1 MNGKAKKSLKTLI
14 CAGISILFI
23 TASAKATLVNSN
35 SIVQDGIEYYIQTDK
50 AVYDL
55 GESVEILYR
64 VTNVTENPI
73 SLGVGPQWPEC
84 YTSIVKDDADSEVWR
99 LPWNYTIV
107 PHMSF
112 GLGAY
117 SSVEKERLWNMMN
130 ENGTDLEFDDF
141 PVPPGL
147 YTVTGKLWLDSSYET
162 VPVSI
167 SIEIIPEPATVLL
180 LGLGVLLLKRRA
192 FNDRIGRE
200 RHI

>member
-1 MNGKAKKSLKTLI
+1 MNGEAKKSLKKII
-14 CAGISILFI
+14 CAGLSILFI

-35 SIVQDGIEYYIQTDK
+35 SIVQDGIEYYIQTEK

-55 GESVEILYR
+55 GENVEILYR

-73 SLGVGPQWPEC
+73 SLGVGPPWPDC

-99 LPWNYTIV
+99 LPWHYTLV
-107 PHMSF
+107 PPMSF

-117 SSVEKERLWNMMN
+117 SLREYERLWNMMN
-130 ENGTDLEFDDF
+130 ENGTDLEFDNF

-162 VPVSI
+162 GPVSV
-167 SIEIIPEPATVLL
+167 SIEIIPEPCSLVLL
-180 LGLGVLLLKRRA
+180 GTGFVGIILARRK
-192 FNDRIGRE
+192 D
-200 RHI
+200 